1 VTKPGAAPAF
11 VADLVKRL
19 REGDRRAAARAIS
32 IVEDDALGAT
42 DLVHALYPHVGR
54 AKRVGITGP
63 PGAGKS
69 TLVQAIALE
78 LRARAETVGVV
89 AVDPTSPFTGGA
101 LLGDRIRMD
110 RVATDPGVFIR
121 SMASRGSLGGLSR
134 KATEAA
140 DVLDAFG
147 RDWVLMETVGV
158 GQSEVDIAQAADTTV
173 VVFSPE
179 AGDGV
184 QAMKAGLMEIAEVFC
199 VNKADREGAERL
211 VRDLEGAL
219 ELLPKRGWVPPVVRT
234 VAQTGEGVKD
244 LLAAIER
251 HRSAIEQSGQLA
263 VRREQRARTR
273 IREIVEERVL
283 RAAWSGKEALLADL
297 ARRVARGEATPHGA
311 ADDLL
316 GASGRDGPPGA

>member
-1 VTKPGAAPAF
+1 MNPIVL
-11 VADLVKRL
+11 DLVTRL
-19 REGDRRAAARAIS
+19 RAGDRRAAARAIS
-32 IVEDDALGAT
+32 IVEDEATGAEE
-42 DLVHALYPHVGR
+42 LVAALYPHVGR
-54 AKRVGITGP
+54 AKRMGITGP

-69 TLVQAIALE
+69 TLVQSLALE
-78 LRARAETVGVV
+78 LRSRGETVGVV

-110 RVATDPGVFIR
+110 KVATDPGVFIR

-134 KATEAA
+134 KAGEAA
-140 DVLDAFG
+140 DILDAFG
-147 RDWVLMETVGV
+147 RDWVIMETVGV

-219 ELLPKRGWVPPVVRT
+219 ELIPKRGWVPPVVRT
-234 VAQTGEGVKD
+234 VAQSNEGTKD
-244 LLAAIER
+244 LIAAIEK
-251 HRSAIEQSGQLA
+251 HRAHLEGTGELA
-263 VRREQRARTR
+263 ARRATRARTR
-273 IREIVEERVL
+273 IREIVEDKIL
-283 RAAWSGKEALLADL
+283 REAWAGGRRARLDELAAE
-297 ARRVARGEATPHGA
+297 VARGQTTPYA
-311 ADDLL
+311 AAAELL
-316 GASGRDGPPGA
+316 RR

>member
-1 VTKPGAAPAF
+1 MP
-11 VADLVKRL
+11 DLIARL
-19 REGDRRAAARAIS
+19 RGGDRRAAARAIS
-32 IVEDDALGAT
+32 IVEDEAVGSGE
-42 DLVHALYPHVGR
+42 LVAALYPHVGR

-78 LRARAETVGVV
+78 LRARGQTVGVV
-89 AVDPTSPFTGGA
+89 CVDPTSPFTGGA

-147 RDWVLMETVGV
+147 RDWILMETVGV
-158 GQSEVDIAQAADTTV
+158 GQSEVDVAQAADTVV

-184 QAMKAGLMEIAEVFC
+184 QAMKAGLMEIAEVFA
-199 VNKADREGAERL
+199 VNKADRDGADRL

-219 ELLPKRGWVPPVVRT
+219 ELLPKQRGWVPPVVRT
-234 VAQTGEGVKD
+234 IGQTGQGVKE
-244 LLAAIER
+244 LLEAVER
-251 HRSAIEQSGQLA
+251 HRSTIEQSGELSS
-263 VRREQRARTR
+263 RRTNRARTR
-273 IREIVEERVL
+273 IRQIVDDRVL
-283 RAAWSGKEALLADL
+283 RQTWSGRSDQLEKL
-297 ARRVARGEATPHGA
+297 A
-311 ADDLL
+311 ADV
-316 GASGRDGPPGA
+316 AAGRTTPYSAADEILRR

>member
-1 VTKPGAAPAF
+1 MTAASPA
-11 VADLVKRL
+11 VSDLIARL
-19 REGDRRAAARAIS
+19 RQGDRRAAARAIS
-32 IVEDDALGAT
+32 IVEDEAVGAAE
-42 DLVHALYPHVGR
+42 LVAALYPYVGR
-54 AKRVGITGP
+54 AKRIGLTGP

-69 TLVQAIALE
+69 TLVQALALE
-78 LRARAETVGVV
+78 LRARGQTVGVV

-147 RDWVLMETVGV
+147 RDWILMETVGV

-199 VNKADREGAERL
+199 VNKSDRDGAERL

-219 ELLPKRGWVPPVVRT
+219 ELLPKRGWIAPVVRT
-234 VAQTGEGVKD
+234 VAQTGEGVKA
-244 LLAAIER
+244 LLEAVER
-251 HRSAIEQSGQLA
+251 HQTTIETSGELA
-263 VRREQRARTR
+263 VRRQKRARTR
-273 IREIVEERVL
+273 IRQIVEERVL
-283 RAAWSGKEALLADL
+283 RETWGGRDEKLEQLALK
-297 ARRVARGEATPHGA
+297 VARGETTPYAA
-311 ADDLL
+311 ADEIL
-316 GASGRDGPPGA
+316 RR

>member
-1 VTKPGAAPAF
+1 MTVPAH
-11 VADLVKRL
+11 VADLVARL
-19 REGDRRAAARAIS
+19 RAGDRRAAARAIS
-32 IVEDDALGAT
+32 IVEDEATGAPE
-42 DLVHALYPHVGR
+42 LVASLYPHVGR
-54 AKRVGITGP
+54 ARRVGITGP

-78 LRARAETVGVV
+78 LRARGLTVGVV

-147 RDWVLMETVGV
+147 RDWILIETVGV

-199 VNKADREGAERL
+199 VNKADREGADRL

-219 ELLPKRGWVPPVVRT
+219 ELLPKRGWVAPVVRT
-234 VAQTGEGVKD
+234 EAQSGGGVKE
-244 LLAAIER
+244 LLAAIEG
-251 HRSAIEQSGQLA
+251 HRTAIEQSGELTS
-263 VRREQRARTR
+263 RRAGRARTR
-273 IREIVEERVL
+273 IREIVENRVL
-283 RAAWSGKEALLADL
+283 KATWSGKNEQLAALAEK
-297 ARRVARGEATPHGA
+297 VARGETTPYAA
-311 ADDLL
+311 ADELL
-316 GASGRDGPPGA
+316 GKR

>member
-1 VTKPGAAPAF
+1 LTTLTDEL
-11 VADLVKRL
+11 VARL
-19 REGDRRAAARAIS
+19 RSGDRRAAARAIS
-32 IVEDDALGAT
+32 IVEDEAEGAT
-42 DLVHALYPHVGR
+42 DLVQALYPHVGR
-54 AKRVGITGP
+54 ARRMGITGP

-78 LRARAETVGVV
+78 LRGRGQTVGVV

-110 RVATDPGVFIR
+110 KVATDPGVFIR

-158 GQSEVDIAQAADTTV
+158 GQSEVDVARAADTTV

-199 VNKADREGAERL
+199 VNKADREGADRL

-219 ELLPKRGWVPPVVRT
+219 ELLPRRGWVPPVVRT
-234 VAQTGEGVKD
+234 VAQSGQGVKD
-244 LLAAIER
+244 LLAAVEKHRDTIEK
-251 HRSAIEQSGQLA
+251 SGELTT
-263 VRREQRARTR
+263 RRLSRARAR
-273 IREIVEERVL
+273 IREIVDDRVL
-283 RAAWSGKEALLADL
+283 RSTWGGRAERLEELAG
-297 ARRVARGEATPHGA
+297 RVVRGETTPYAA
-311 ADDLL
+311 ADEILKK
-316 GASGRDGPPGA
+316 

>member
-1 VTKPGAAPAF
+1 MT
-11 VADLVKRL
+11 VAQDLIARL
-19 REGDRRAAARAIS
+19 RQGDRRAAARAIS
-32 IVEDDALGAT
+32 IVEDEATGAAE
-42 DLVHALYPHVGR
+42 LVAGLYPHVGR
-54 AKRVGITGP
+54 AKRIGLTGP

-78 LRARAETVGVV
+78 LRARGQTVGIV

-147 RDWVLMETVGV
+147 RDWILMETVGV

-199 VNKADREGAERL
+199 VNKADREGSERL

-234 VAQTGEGVKD
+234 IAQSGEGVKE
-244 LLAAIER
+244 LLEAVSK
-251 HRSAIEQSGQLA
+251 HQSAIEASGELA
-263 VRREQRARTR
+263 QRKEKRARTR
-273 IREIVEERVL
+273 IQQIVEDRVL
-283 RAAWSGKEALLADL
+283 RETWKGRKELLDEL
-297 ARRVARGEATPHGA
+297 ARRVARGETTPYSA
-311 ADDLL
+311 ADEIL
-316 GASGRDGPPGA
+316 RR

>member
-1 VTKPGAAPAF
+1 MNPLSAPTSPVT
-11 VADLVKRL
+11 DLVSRL
-19 REGDRRAAARAIS
+19 RQGDRRAAARAIS
-32 IVEDDALGAT
+32 IVEDEAVGAAE
-42 DLVHALYPHVGR
+42 LVRQLYPHVGR
-54 AKRVGITGP
+54 AKRIGLTGP

-78 LRARAETVGVV
+78 LRARDQTVGVV

-147 RDWVLMETVGV
+147 RDWILIETVGV

-199 VNKADREGAERL
+199 VNKADRDGAERL

-234 VAQTGEGVKD
+234 VAQTGQGVKE
-244 LLAAIER
+244 LLEAVEKHQKTIE
-251 HRSAIEQSGQLA
+251 ESGELK
-263 VRREQRARTR
+263 VRREKRARAR
-273 IREIVEERVL
+273 IREIVEDRVL
-283 RAAWSGKEALLADL
+283 RSTWEGRAKQLEELAGK
-297 ARRVARGEATPHGA
+297 VARGETTPYAA
-311 ADDLL
+311 ADEILK
-316 GASGRDGPPGA
+316 R

>member
-1 VTKPGAAPAF
+1 MTAPAH
-11 VADLVKRL
+11 VADLVARL
-19 REGDRRAAARAIS
+19 RSGDRRAAARAIS
-32 IVEDDALGAT
+32 IVEDEATGAPE
-42 DLVHALYPHVGR
+42 LVASLYPHVGR
-54 AKRVGITGP
+54 ARRVGITGP

-78 LRARAETVGVV
+78 LRAREKTVGVV

-147 RDWVLMETVGV
+147 RDWILIETVGV

-199 VNKADREGAERL
+199 VNKADREGADRL

-234 VAQTGEGVKD
+234 TAQSGSGVKELLEAIEKHRTAMEQTGELG
-244 LLAAIER
+244 A
-251 HRSAIEQSGQLA
+251 
-263 VRREQRARTR
+263 RRARRARTR
-273 IREIVEERVL
+273 IREIVEDRVL
-283 RAAWSGKEALLADL
+283 KATWRGKADQLAALAEK
-297 ARRVARGEATPHGA
+297 VARGETTPYAA
-311 ADDLL
+311 ADEIL
-316 GASGRDGPPGA
+316 GR

>member
-1 VTKPGAAPAF
+1 MTTPAPPSTLVT
-11 VADLVKRL
+11 DLIARL
-19 REGDRRAAARAIS
+19 RQGDRRAAARAIS
-32 IVEDDALGAT
+32 IVEDEAVGAAE
-42 DLVHALYPHVGR
+42 LVAGLYPFVGR
-54 AKRVGITGP
+54 AKRIGMTGP

-78 LRARAETVGVV
+78 LRARGQTVGVV

-147 RDWVLMETVGV
+147 RDWILIETVGV

-199 VNKADREGAERL
+199 VNKSDRDGAERL

-234 VAQTGEGVKD
+234 VGQSGTGVKD
-244 LLAAIER
+244 LLEAVEK
-251 HRSAIEQSGQLA
+251 HRAAIEQSGELTS
-263 VRREQRARTR
+263 RRRNRARSR
-273 IREIVEERVL
+273 IRQIVEERVL
-283 RAAWSGKEALLADL
+283 KSTWDGQRDRLEELAE
-297 ARRVARGEATPHGA
+297 RVARGETTPYA
-311 ADDLL
+311 A
-316 GASGRDGPPGA
+316 AEQIIRR